1 MPTYEDGLREGFAS
15 GWNSY
20 IKEHTIHAAKVAG
33 ADLLRFGQEEAVL
46 GLRKEFHPFLNKNM
60 VFKKEQNVMI
70 VQYSACVVIGSV
82 EDKINERVVR
92 LDAEIH

>member
-1 MPTYEDGLREGFAS
+1 MPTYEDGLREGFAA

-33 ADLLRFGQEEAVL
+33 ADLLGFGQDEAVS

-60 VFKKEQNVMI
+60 VFRKEQNMMI
-70 VQYSACVVIGSV
+70 VEYSACVVIGSV

-92 LDAEIH
+92 PDGEIR